1 MVATVAMTRV
11 LTMAASSR
19 AGASSRARACV
30 RRARSRAVGVEARA
44 TCASRGGRAR
54 QTATTWTTTKVMR
67 TRTRA
72 ASADVGEGEGEP
84 FVFYKDPS
92 RLAIAAAW
100 LGLGSF
106 AAFGA
111 PSGTAAFDMELVTS
125 LISAPFSG
133 SVNPLFE
140 ALFNSLGIVPA
151 TYACLLMPG
160 AKDQK
165 PLPAALCIGASFALG
180 FFALGPYLIT
190 RAPRPEPVTKSTL
203 GFVTRN
209 VWESKLNAVALTAFA
224 IWLGYYGVSNLSP
237 ENIAG
242 FAALFKEQSMLAC
255 VSTCDLFVLSLAMS
269 GAIKEDMQRRKV
281 DPSNAVAF
289 ASLPVLGPVLWLLTR
304 PALEE

>member
-1 MVATVAMTRV
+1 MHAMTMTMTLSTSSRGVASASLRPQSRV
-11 LTMAASSR
+11 RAVRHATRARFASSR
-19 AGASSRARACV
+19 V
-30 RRARSRAVGVEARA
+30 
-44 TCASRGGRAR
+44 
-54 QTATTWTTTKVMR
+54 
-67 TRTRA
+67 RA
-72 ASADVGEGEGEP
+72 ASGESVGESEP

-106 AAFGA
+106 AALGA

-190 RAPRPEPVTKSTL
+190 RAPRPAPVAKSSL

-237 ENIAG
+237 ENVAG

-269 GAIKEDMQRRKV
+269 GAIKEDMQRRNV
-281 DPSNAVAF
+281 DPTNAVAF